1 MGANISRIKRIGLLI
16 IFSGSAMLAFAQD
29 EMAITDNKAKNRY
42 MIWMIPSAASNIY
55 GIAIGPVGSESV
67 CNRPYTKFSHGLNI
81 QFIGQG
87 IFQPFY
93 IKHANFEGYNLSD
106 GDEHRSF
113 SDTLYKRAIHNGI
126 LLSSFGTFTDQ
137 VNGISLS
144 PWMSMGKKI
153 NGISLNLLWNR
164 YERINGVSIGL
175 VNHTVMCKGVQIGLV
190 NKAKKNRGFQFGL
203 WNKNEKRSLPLVN
216 WSFKDK

>member
-1 MGANISRIKRIGLLI
+1 MKANIRRIKIIALLF
-16 IFSGSAMLAFAQD
+16 IFACSAMLASAQND
-29 EMAITDNKAKNRY
+29 LLRIDSRAKNRY
-42 MIWMIPSAASNIY
+42 VIWMIPSAASNIY

-67 CNRPYTKFSHGLNI
+67 CNRPYTKYSHGINI

-87 IFQPFY
+87 IFQVFY
-93 IKHANFEGYNLSD
+93 IKYVNFEDFNLSAGED
-106 GDEHRSF
+106 SGFF
-113 SDTLYKRAIHNGI
+113 SDTLSKRAIHNGI

-137 VNGISLS
+137 VNGISFS
-144 PWMSMGKKI
+144 PWMSMGKQI
-153 NGISLNLLWNR
+153 NGVSINLLWNR

-175 VNHTVMCKGVQIGLV
+175 VNHAVVSKGLQIGLV

>member
-1 MGANISRIKRIGLLI
+1 MIANIITLKRILLLVI
-16 IFSGSAMLAFAQD
+16 MSFSAVFSFAQS
-29 EMAITDNKAKNRY
+29 EELKIDNKAKNRY
-42 MIWMIPSAASNIY
+42 VIWMIPSAATNIY
-55 GIAIGPVGSESV
+55 GIAIGPVGSESI

-106 GDEHRSF
+106 GDEYRSF
-113 SDTLYKRAIHNGI
+113 SDTLYKRALHNGI
-126 LLSSFGTFTDQ
+126 LFSSFGTFTDQ

-175 VNHTVMCKGVQIGLV
+175 VNHTVVCNGVQIGLV
-190 NKAKKNRGFQFGL
+190 NKAKKNRGFQFGF
-203 WNKNEKRSLPLVN
+203 WNINEKRSLPLVN
-216 WSFKDK
+216 WSFKDL